1 MSAFL
6 NKSHW
11 SKRLVLGILASAVI
25 LMSYTSS
32 PYVTSNTVKTVV
44 IDPGHGG
51 KDAGNLGTKTKKK
64 TEKDISLDV
73 ALQLGKYIEKNHP
86 DVKVIYTRKTD
97 KFLEL
102 HERVALANASQA
114 DLFISVHCN
123 AASPAAYGTE
133 TFVMGMH
140 KSEASLKT
148 AIRENKSIY
157 LEENYEENYSG
168 FDPKDPDTYI
178 KLAMRQNVFLNQ
190 SLNLSKKVQDQFRT
204 RVKRRDRGV
213 KQAGYYVISYTTM
226 PSCLIELGFLTNKEE
241 ENFLHSTKGQD
252 YMASAIYR
260 AFKEYK
266 NEIEGVELI
275 DPLPTSISQ
284 PIEEPKPKDLS
295 VDTSAETSKND
306 KNQDGDEGT
315 MGLNYRIQL
324 ITSSEKIAIKPENF
338 KGLTEVDEYI
348 SNSLFKYTTG
358 RCSNY
363 EIAKQLQAEVRKKG
377 YEGAFII
384 AFNGTERVDLRTA
397 LALEKK

>member
-1 MSAFL
+1 
-6 NKSHW
+6 
-11 SKRLVLGILASAVI
+11 
-25 LMSYTSS
+25 MSYTTS
-32 PYVTSNTVKTVV
+32 PYVSSNTVRTVV

-51 KDAGNLGTKTKKK
+51 KDSGNLGTKTKKK

-73 ALQLGKYIEKNHP
+73 ALQLGAYIKKNHP
-86 DVKVIYTRKTD
+86 DVNVIYTRDTD
-97 KFLEL
+97 VFVTLND
-102 HERVALANASQA
+102 RVSIANKAQA

-123 AASPAAYGTE
+123 SASPAAYGTE

-140 KSEASLKT
+140 KSQASLKT

-157 LEENYEENYSG
+157 LEDNYKETYKG
-168 FDPKDPDTYI
+168 FNPEDPDTYI
-178 KLAMRQNVFLNQ
+178 KLSMRQNIFLNQ
-190 SLNLSKKVQDQFRT
+190 SLSLSKKIQDQFRT

-213 KQAGYYVISYTTM
+213 KQAGFQVISYTTM

-275 DPLPTSISQ
+275 DAIEQEDPK
-284 PIEEPKPKDLS
+284 PIENEKIITGGIPEPITPTVETKMPEEKKEKEK
-295 VDTSAETSKND
+295 TKTAEKKENSDAVK
-306 KNQDGDEGT
+306 
-315 MGLNYRIQL
+315 GLNYRIQL
-324 ITSSEKIAIKPENF
+324 ITSSEQLVIKPENF
-338 KGLTEVDEYI
+338 KGLTQVDEYI
-348 SNSLFKYTTG
+348 SNGLFKYTTG

-363 EIAKQLQAEVRKKG
+363 DIAKTLQSEVRAKG

-384 AFNGTERVDLRTA
+384 AFNGTEKIDLRTA

>member
-32 PYVTSNTVKTVV
+32 PYVTSNTVRTIV

-51 KDAGNLGTKTKKK
+51 KDSGNLGTKTKKK

-86 DVKVIYTRKTD
+86 DVNVIYTRKSDVFVTLND
-97 KFLEL
+97 
-102 HERVALANASQA
+102 RVQIANDARA

-123 AASPAAYGTE
+123 SASPAAYGTE

-157 LEENYEENYSG
+157 LEDNYKETYQG
-168 FDPKDPDTYI
+168 FNPEDPDTYI

-190 SLNLSKKVQDQFRT
+190 SLNLSKKIQDQFRA

-213 KQAGYYVISYTTM
+213 KQAGFQVISYTTM
-226 PSCLIELGFLTNKEE
+226 PSCLIELGFLTNKQE

-266 NEIEGVELI
+266 SEIEGIALEPVTSELA
-275 DPLPTSISQ
+275 DKTELPDSEGLIT
-284 PIEEPKPKDLS
+284 EPTPENNTTNPEKNVSGTPKGLS
-295 VDTSAETSKND
+295 
-306 KNQDGDEGT
+306 
-315 MGLNYRIQL
+315 YRIQL
-324 ITSSEKIAIKPENF
+324 ITSSEKLVIKPENF
-338 KGLTEVDEYI
+338 KGLSQVDEYI
-348 SNSLFKYTTG
+348 SNGLFKYTTG

-363 EIAKQLQAEVRKKG
+363 EIAKQLQGEVRKKG